1 MTKLNES
8 RRLVIPELGVFVAR
22 EDGRIMFSELM
33 RGDDGV
39 FRSAVAS
46 ARDIGE
52 AEAGRIIE
60 RFVADI
66 RHSLEHGMSYRLEGM
81 GLLSRDERGLVVFR
95 SRAEIEQQRAA
106 EHPVRE
112 GLAKILAESAREDVK
127 EDAKEV
133 QKDVQKESAH
143 EPVQPSEAVSA
154 EPEHPEHEPVSEPE
168 PKEEPESKYEPEPKE
183 VPAVNPAPESVEAAA
198 TDRVAEREPETE
210 RAESEGPNRE
220 PVRRR
225 RPKSGSGGVDMFLI
239 VGIVIAIVAIAAI
252 IYGLLVSNDLEYVED
267 DSFNGA
273 AVQTEQIGAGAEP
286 AEAAESAAQ
295 TTGGGAGKGEV
306 VDLSVP
312 SSGRK

>member
-52 AEAGRIIE
+52 AESGRIIE

-127 EDAKEV
+127 DV
-133 QKDVQKESAH
+133 QKDVQKE
-143 EPVQPSEAVSA
+143 VQ
-154 EPEHPEHEPVSEPE
+154 
-168 PKEEPESKYEPEPKE
+168 K
-183 VPAVNPAPESVEAAA
+183 
-198 TDRVAEREPETE
+198 
-210 RAESEGPNRE
+210 
-220 PVRRR
+220 
-225 RPKSGSGGVDMFLI
+225 
-239 VGIVIAIVAIAAI
+239 
-252 IYGLLVSNDLEYVED
+252 
-267 DSFNGA
+267 
-273 AVQTEQIGAGAEP
+273 
-286 AEAAESAAQ
+286 
-295 TTGGGAGKGEV
+295 
-306 VDLSVP
+306 
-312 SSGRK
+312 